1 MFYTTADLLSLNS
14 TARLGS
20 QHLTSG
26 GCWGI
31 WTLLGSESHLE
42 VYMEQSSGHLAPC
55 ACFQTSHCMEPW
67 TEYTEGHI
75 PARVYKKTSNLICCT
90 CVWSLNYLILS
101 TKSLLSHF
109 WFFLDYSIG
118 WNSFLLYKFFDIFN
132 NECTKSRYCKVI
144 KYYIQLTFMIK
155 LWISSNCITLGLD
168 WSYDGLILRET

>member
-75 PARVYKKTSNLICCT
+75 PSRVYKKSSNLICCT
-90 CVWSLNYLILS
+90 CFWSLNYMYLILL
-101 TKSLLSHF
+101 TKSWLRHF
-109 WFFLDYSIG
+109 DFFRLFYWMKFYSLIQI
-118 WNSFLLYKFFDIFN
+118 FDHLIMN
-132 NECTKSRYCKVI
+132 AQTVD
-144 KYYIQLTFMIK
+144 TVK
-155 LWISSNCITLGLD
+155 L
-168 WSYDGLILRET
+168 

>member
-14 TARLGS
+14 TAHLGS
-20 QHLTSG
+20 QHLKSG

-75 PARVYKKTSNLICCT
+75 PSRVYKKTSNLICCT
-90 CVWSLNYLILS
+90 CFWSLNYLILS
-101 TKSLLSHF
+101 TKSLLRHF
-109 WFFLDYSIG
+109 DFFKTI
-118 WNSFLLYKFFDIFN
+118 LLAEILFSYTNIWSFN
-132 NECTKSRYCKVI
+132 NECTKRRYCTVI
-144 KYYIQLTFMIK
+144 KFYIQLTFMIK

-168 WSYDGLILRET
+168 WSYEGLILRET